1 MYAESNRQVT
11 SHALAS
17 TVQLVPATKIRPT
30 HGKITTHGTKV
41 ARRDRPAGIFS
52 ALMRIWTDWRARRD
66 LERLPDHV
74 LSDIGLSR
82 ADADREALQPFW
94 TPLDYDTLE
103 TQRRRAAVS
112 GKHRYY

>member
-17 TVQLVPATKIRPT
+17 TVQLVPATRIQPAY
-30 HGKITTHGTKV
+30 GQITTKRAEV
-41 ARRDRPAGIFS
+41 ARRDRPASVFS
-52 ALMRIWTDWRARRD
+52 ILMRLWTDWRARRD

-82 ADADREALQPFW
+82 ADVQREALQPFW

-112 GKHRYY
+112 RPRYY